1 MQGIIPPIDAALEA
15 SLDRAA
21 ELIQQ
26 ADALI
31 IAAGAGMGV
40 DSGLPD
46 FRGREGFWRAY
57 PALGRAGLDFYTVA
71 SPETFINDPA
81 LAWGFYGH
89 RLALYRATRPHAGFD
104 ILQRWGTHVAQG
116 ARVFTSNVDGQ
127 FQRAGFDA
135 EHVHEVHGSIH
146 HLQCLTPCH
155 DDIWAADGFEPE
167 VDAAACRLLNE
178 PPRCPRCGGVA
189 RPNILMFGDDGWLEA
204 REQAQSR
211 RLRQWLTAV
220 HRPVVV
226 ELGAGVD
233 VATVRHFSHAVLQ
246 QWDGRLVR
254 INPREAA
261 VPSRLDVGLPLGA
274 LSALE
279 ALDDRLQAA
288 GWRAAEA

>member
-1 MQGIIPPIDAALEA
+1 VQGITPPIDTALEA

-104 ILQRWGTHVAQG
+104 SLRRWGMHLAQG
-116 ARVFTSNVDGQ
+116 ARVFTNNVDGQ

-135 EHVHEVHGSIH
+135 EHVHDVHGSIH

-211 RLRQWLTAV
+211 RLRQWLAQV
-220 HRPVVV
+220 RRPVVV
-226 ELGAGVD
+226 ELGRGWTWPPCGISAMPCCSTGMG
-233 VATVRHFSHAVLQ
+233 AWCAST
-246 QWDGRLVR
+246 
-254 INPREAA
+254 RE
-261 VPSRLDVGLPLGA
+261 SRPCHH
-274 LSALE
+274 
-279 ALDDRLQAA
+279 
-288 GWRAAEA
+288 GWMWNCRWGP